1 MSFKKIFSYVI
12 LSIIFSFAG
21 FGVGFFIGN
30 NSISSQAV
38 QNSKPKTLPSLE
50 SYNPQT
56 VEENSLDNS
65 SELTVKYLLK
75 DENGTLTLYR
85 VSDEITSIIKSVS
98 FNSSILPSDDRIKL
112 QKGIYLDNIEQG
124 FQLIEDFTS

>member
-1 MSFKKIFSYVI
+1 MSYKKIFSYVI

-38 QNSKPKTLPSLE
+38 QDSKQKTLPSLE

-112 QKGIYLDNIEQG
+112 QKGIYLDSIEQG